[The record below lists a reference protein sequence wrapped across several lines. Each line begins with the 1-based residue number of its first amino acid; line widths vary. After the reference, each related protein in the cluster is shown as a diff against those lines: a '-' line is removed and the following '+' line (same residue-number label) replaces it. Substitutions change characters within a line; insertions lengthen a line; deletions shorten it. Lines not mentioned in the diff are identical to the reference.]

1 MQKTTKYIMK
11 KLNRSDSTFLVLIII
26 SGFMFFMTSCYYDS
40 VEELDPNFGQIGNC
54 DTTGTIS
61 FSQRVKPIITTSCG
75 STGGQAA
82 SCHGNSGA
90 SGIPLVS
97 HLDISIA
104 ASSNLMNAIR
114 HTGGASPISVRPL
127 ALSRAARSVAE
138 PAGDENSA
146 RIKRASRSGAGA
158 SPIGRYR
165 DLSENCC
172 SWGPSELTL
181 QSYARVAE

>member
-1 MQKTTKYIMK
+1 MK
-11 KLNRSDSTFLVLIII
+11 KLNSNKSTYLVLAIL
-26 SGFMFFMTSCYYDS
+26 SGFMFFMSSCYYDS

-54 DTTGTIS
+54 DTAGVIS
-61 FSQRVKPIITTSCG
+61 FSQRVNPIITTFCG

-114 HTGGASPISVRPL
+114 HTGGASPMPKGGGKLDNCRI
-127 ALSRAARSVAE
+127 AIIQKWI
-138 PAGDENSA
+138 DEGKLN
-146 RIKRASRSGAGA
+146 
-158 SPIGRYR
+158 
-165 DLSENCC
+165 N
-172 SWGPSELTL
+172 
-181 QSYARVAE
+181 